1 MSVDSRRDSAELLCD
16 ERRAASDRRAR
27 ATAHPLAWPSW
38 QGQRREARRR
48 HERYDQFVDRYP
60 PTLRYLAV
68 GILLLCNV
76 DAFLTLHI
84 LDAGGS
90 ELNPLMDTLLNTSL
104 PSFFY
109 TKLLLTA
116 LGLTV
121 LIVYYNFRWFRVV
134 RVGYLLFG
142 SFFVY
147 AALVV
152 YELVLITN
160 A

>member
-1 MSVDSRRDSAELLCD
+1 MDTRHDSADRLNE
-16 ERRAASDRRAR
+16 ERRAADRRAR
-27 ATAHPLAWPSW
+27 ATAHPLVWPSW
-38 QGQRREARRR
+38 QGQRCEPRRR
-48 HERYDQFVDRYP
+48 HERSDHFVDRYP
-60 PTLRYLAV
+60 PLLRYLAV
-68 GILLLCNV
+68 GILLLCIT

-84 LDAGGS
+84 LDTGGS
-90 ELNPLMDTLLNTSL
+90 ELNPLMDTLLNASL

-121 LIVYYNFRWFRVV
+121 LIVYYNFRWFRIV

-147 AALVV
+147 AALVA
-152 YELVLITN
+152 YEIVLITN